1 MKLILNDKH
10 VELPNGFYYML
21 PFRIET
27 LPSRAA
33 YWVAD
38 HEILEM
44 LLEDIDKYGLIISPL
59 SKIENMVD
67 KAATAIYL
75 IAHHGKAWYDTNDGY
90 PINLTNVELL
100 LRESAKFYGLI

>member
-10 VELPNGFYYML
+10 IELPNGFYYML

-44 LLEDIDKYGLIISPL
+44 LLEDIDKYGLLISRL
-59 SKIENMVD
+59 SKNMVD

-75 IAHHGKAWYDTNDGY
+75 IAHHGKAWYDINDGY
-90 PINLTNVELL
+90 PINLKNVEHLL
-100 LRESAKFYGLI
+100 HESAKFYGLI